1 MSGVDLSDMIISL
14 YRTPLKSKR
23 WYLALFGQL
32 LDMSIVNAWLLYR
45 KDTRLLGNGKS
56 KPLCVFRSEIA
67 FSLPCAGRQCCRGRP
82 LTEEAPTAAKKIKRA
97 VVPRPTTDVRYDN
110 IDHWPLHADKGRC
123 RLCPKGWSRMKC
135 SKCQVMLCWTNERNC
150 FFDFHKK

>member
-67 FSLPCAGRQCCRGRP
+67 FSLPRAGRQCRRGRP
-82 LTEEAPTAAKKIKRA
+82 STEEAPTAAKKIKRA